1 MYTDNAA
8 PQLDRTLQ
16 TTAERR
22 TQLRVDVELVVS
34 IESDS
39 NFFSG
44 FSENISEGG
53 LFIATYDY
61 KPLGAVFA
69 LEFQLPELSHKIKT
83 RVQVQW
89 VREYNPA
96 VPDMIPG
103 MGVRF
108 MDLDARDVGFV
119 QRFCEQLR
127 EPMFI
132 DLDF

>member
-1 MYTDNAA
+1 MPYDTAA
-8 PQLDRTLQ
+8 HQK

-22 TQLRVDVELVVS
+22 TQNRVDVELVIS

-39 NFFSG
+39 NFFTG

-61 KPLGAVFA
+61 KTMGEVFW
-69 LEFQLPELSHKIKT
+69 LEFQLPELSYKVRT
-83 RVQVQW
+83 RCEVCW
-89 VREYNPA
+89 VREYNPGL
-96 VPDMIPG
+96 PEMIPG

-108 MDLDARDVGFV
+108 LDLEMQDQGFV
-119 QRFCEQLR
+119 QRFCDQLR

-132 DLDF
+132 DLEL

>member
-1 MYTDNAA
+1 MHAN
-8 PQLDRTLQ
+8 
-16 TTAERR
+16 TAEMEPMDPLGETSERR
-22 TQLRVDVELVVS
+22 TQNRIDVELIVS

-61 KPLGAVFA
+61 KPLGSTFV

-83 RVQVQW
+83 RCVVRW
-89 VREYNPA
+89 VRDYNPS
-96 VPDMIPG
+96 VPEMVPG
-103 MGVRF
+103 MGVEF
-108 MDLDARDVGFV
+108 LDIVDRDQDYVL
-119 QRFCEQLR
+119 RFCEQLR

>member
-1 MYTDNAA
+1 MPHNTA
-8 PQLDRTLQ
+8 THEK

-22 TQLRVDVELVVS
+22 TQNRVDVELVIS

-39 NFFSG
+39 NFFTG

-61 KPLGAVFA
+61 KPMGEVFW
-69 LEFQLPELSHKIKT
+69 LEFQLPELSHKVRT
-83 RVQVQW
+83 RCEVCW

-96 VPDMIPG
+96 LPEMIPG

-108 MDLDARDVGFV
+108 LDLENMDQGFV
-119 QRFCEQLR
+119 QRFCDQLR

-132 DLDF
+132 DLDL